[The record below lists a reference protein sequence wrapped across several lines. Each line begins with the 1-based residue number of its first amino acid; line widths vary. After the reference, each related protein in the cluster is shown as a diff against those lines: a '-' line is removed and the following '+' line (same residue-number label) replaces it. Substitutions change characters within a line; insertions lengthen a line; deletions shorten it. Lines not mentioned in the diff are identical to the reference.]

1 MPSGKRA
8 GETRGPTKKGGKQ
21 KQSLTTEAASQGTSS
36 FSLDGSSGKLPT
48 PKKSKTIEKTGSTSI
63 SESILTH
70 FSPIATRLRSTSD
83 NMNETENS
91 IDRDE
96 TGSLDGPSSQLN
108 QSPIEASPGMPT
120 NADIMKKLC
129 SNGYQIEK
137 LGRVIEELRGTIL
150 LLQLDNDRLKKE
162 VEASKIREQKLRADL
177 DLAAHRATLADD
189 RSNFLEQYSRN
200 YNLRMYY
207 LEEPDNETAA
217 QCEDS
222 VLKVFHDKM
231 NLRHIRKQDLDAV
244 HRLGVK
250 KAGTTRGI
258 IVRFVSRKTRDEVIA
273 NRRKLKK
280 KDGKSVVIVEDLTKR
295 NYHLYNV
302 ARDDPVVKLCWTV
315 RGKIFVKAHN
325 GKIIEI

>member
-21 KQSLTTEAASQGTSS
+21 KQSLTTEAPSQGTSS

-83 NMNETENS
+83 NMDETETS

-108 QSPIEASPGMPT
+108 QSPIEASSGMPT

-150 LLQLDNDRLKKE
+150 LLQLDNDIDPKKRWRL
-162 VEASKIREQKLRADL
+162 VRYG
-177 DLAAHRATLADD
+177 
-189 RSNFLEQYSRN
+189 NRN
-200 YNLRMYY
+200 YALISTS
-207 LEEPDNETAA
+207 LHTE
-217 QCEDS
+217 
-222 VLKVFHDKM
+222 
-231 NLRHIRKQDLDAV
+231 RHLQMTEVTFSNNTQEI
-244 HRLGVK
+244 
-250 KAGTTRGI
+250 TTSACTI
-258 IVRFVSRKTRDEVIA
+258 WKSRT
-273 NRRKLKK
+273 
-280 KDGKSVVIVEDLTKR
+280 TKR
-295 NYHLYNV
+295 RHNV
-302 ARDDPVVKLCWTV
+302 
-315 RGKIFVKAHN
+315 KIQY
-325 GKIIEI
+325 